1 MQPFKWSKRLTLK
14 LNLVMRALSIL
25 LLSIGLSIS
34 TIAQTKN
41 QDFHLD
47 KEYKVAAAGT
57 LNLSA
62 SDAKVYITGS
72 ARKTANVK
80 IDREVTTKGLVFG
93 EDEFRIDVEEREGY
107 LEIKEQHRSV
117 NVGIVGYHSEKYT
130 IVIELPDEMSLKI
143 RGDDGDYLI
152 KSANGVIDA
161 SIDDGDL
168 ELISCKGNEFKFRL
182 DDGDLKMDEGK
193 GTLDIDADDAD
204 ILIQKGSFSKITANI
219 DDGDFIIQT
228 SLTNNGGYHIDAQNG
243 LVSLTVL
250 NGGGSF
256 DIRHDDA
263 HVSTEGSF
271 AIVEESED
279 RTQLTLANGNAK
291 VDIRADDARVKL
303 INQ

>member
-143 RGDDGDYLI
+143 RGDDGDYQ
-152 KSANGVIDA
+152 
-161 SIDDGDL
+161 
-168 ELISCKGNEFKFRL
+168 ISEWSYRCF
-182 DDGDLKMDEGK
+182 
-193 GTLDIDADDAD
+193 
-204 ILIQKGSFSKITANI
+204 
-219 DDGDFIIQT
+219 
-228 SLTNNGGYHIDAQNG
+228 Y
-243 LVSLTVL
+243 
-250 NGGGSF
+250 
-256 DIRHDDA
+256 
-263 HVSTEGSF
+263 
-271 AIVEESED
+271 
-279 RTQLTLANGNAK
+279 
-291 VDIRADDARVKL
+291 
-303 INQ
+303 